1 MSLVSLVNSK
11 DLPFRPTLGQLR
23 LQTTNIF
30 LFENFPPNWNF
41 LALNNLLVIKASPII
56 SVIAKLPISPKLSSM
71 NNNVRI

>member
-30 LFENFPPNWNF
+30 LFDNFPPNLNF
-41 LALNNLLVIKASPII
+41 LALNDFLVLAASPII
-56 SVIAKLPISPKLSSM
+56 SVIAKLSIFPKLSSM
-71 NNNVRI
+71 NI